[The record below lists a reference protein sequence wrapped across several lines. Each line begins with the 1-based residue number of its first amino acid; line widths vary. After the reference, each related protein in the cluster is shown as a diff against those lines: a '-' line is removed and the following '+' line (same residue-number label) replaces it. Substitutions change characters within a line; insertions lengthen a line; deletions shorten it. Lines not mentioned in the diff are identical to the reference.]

1 MGYLFADQYSLL
13 HFASG
18 IILYFWSITFINSVL
33 LHIAFEYIENT
44 KYGMHFI
51 NTYFNKGFW
60 HWPGG
65 KPIADKPINSFLGDN
80 IFFALGWL
88 ASYYLDNIGQNLGWY
103 EAHIK
108 S

>member
-18 IILYFWSITFINSVL
+18 IILYFWSITFINSIL

-51 NTYFNKGFW
+51 NTYFKGL
-60 HWPGG
+60 WPGG